1 MAAIT
6 SHATL
11 APARSQENGSPE
23 HDALRAIA
31 RGDATAVRDFYDA
44 HASYVAGVLFRVL
57 GADAELDDL
66 VQETFLSAL
75 DVLHTVENAASVR
88 GFLATIAVRKALRL
102 VSKRR
107 RRRTLFGVFALF
119 GATRSDP
126 RATAAAEDL
135 LEALER
141 LPTDLRMPWILARTY
156 DFTLP
161 EVAKA
166 CAISLAT
173 TKRRIAQAE
182 ERMRGRFEP

>member
-1 MAAIT
+1 MAAI
-6 SHATL
+6 SSQPTL
-11 APARSQENGSPE
+11 VAARSPEEGSAE
-23 HDALRAIA
+23 RDALRALA
-31 RGDATAVRDFYDA
+31 RGDATAVRAFYDA

-57 GADAELDDL
+57 GADPELDDL

-75 DVLHTVENAASVR
+75 DVMDTVENAASVR

-102 VSKRR
+102 ASKRR
-107 RRRTLFGVFALF
+107 RRRTLFGFFALF
-119 GATRSDP
+119 GPTRSDP

-141 LPTDLRMPWILARTY
+141 LPADLRMPWVLARAY

-182 ERMRGRFEP
+182 ERLRGRFET